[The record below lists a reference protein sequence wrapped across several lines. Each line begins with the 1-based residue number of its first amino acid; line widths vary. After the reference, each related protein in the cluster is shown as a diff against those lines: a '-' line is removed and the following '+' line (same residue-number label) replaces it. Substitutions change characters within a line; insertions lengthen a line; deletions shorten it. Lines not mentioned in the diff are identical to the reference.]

1 MTDND
6 YSLPWSGRLET
17 WHLGAG
23 SWGRTVQT
31 VSLQTCPQIS
41 IALLTTPKTGNFSRH
56 FLSTLLHKLFP
67 LHLESNIF
75 LMILRDLQFASTQ
88 FLTNMRVKWYNRY
101 SQEVKPFNPRYAHC
115 WRFFLSYKWIR
126 SIYYCC
132 QWNLAQENT
141 QNRNIKDCRF
151 NLKYH

>member
-1 MTDND
+1 MDDYGKTSLRDFWQIMTTPYLDLAVWRPD
-6 YSLPWSGRLET
+6 ILVPGREDALSRRY
-17 WHLGAG
+17 LCRPAP
-23 SWGRTVQT
+23 R
-31 VSLQTCPQIS
+31 L
-41 IALLTTPKTGNFSRH
+41 ALLCLRPPRLGTFPAI

-126 SIYYCC
+126 SI
-132 QWNLAQENT
+132 LLPVKHSTREHT
-141 QNRNIKDCRF
+141 ES
-151 NLKYH
+151 KY